1 MSDYTPYRV
10 LTTLIAV
17 VTDSDDT
24 ILSYPHGKVIQR
36 MQGTGKVAILFNI
49 GVIDAP
55 TEEEIALFTIPKV
68 SESVKPIPQDPR
80 GFDQRLSGVAR
91 SVDSSAKGRGK
102 GVIEKFERESYK
114 KGKSKKVSGTKEKET
129 EKEDDDE

>member
-10 LTTLIAV
+10 MDTLIAV

-24 ILSYPHGKVIQR
+24 IMSYPHGKVVAR
-36 MQGTGKVAILFNI
+36 MRGTGKVAIQFNI

-55 TEEEIALFTIPKV
+55 TKEEIALFATPKV
-68 SESVKPIPQDPR
+68 AESVKPIPQDPR

-91 SVDSSAKGRGK
+91 AIDSSAKGREK
-102 GVIEKFERESYK
+102 GIMEKFER
-114 KGKSKKVSGTKEKET
+114 KSKDKTKKVSKIKEET